1 MAIELPD
8 GRCESNEVLEAL
20 RLRAVHARE
29 LGYAVIDIA
38 AVLGVCE
45 ETVSRWCSRYDR
57 GGREAL
63 PGDRTGRPMG
73 SGRLLD
79 REQEQG
85 IRQAIETKTPQELEI
100 PSARWTRQAV
110 RESIHQQIG
119 IRLPIRTVG
128 EYLRRWGFT
137 PQKPVRKAYKQDPK
151 AIAEWL
157 EKTYPA
163 IERQAAKEGGEI
175 HWGDETGVRS
185 TCQHSRGYARP
196 GRHRS

>member
-8 GRCESNEVLEAL
+8 GRCASNEVLGAL

-38 AVLGVCE
+38 AILGVRE

-63 PGDRTGRPMG
+63 PGDRTGRPIG
-73 SGRLLD
+73 SGRLLTG
-79 REQEQG
+79 EQERSLQ
-85 IRQAIETKTPQELEI
+85 QAIATQGPQKLKI
-100 PSARWTRQAV
+100 PSALWTRQAV
-110 RESIHQQIG
+110 RELIQQQVG

-137 PQKPVRKAYKQDPK
+137 PQKPVRKAY
-151 AIAEWL
+151 
-157 EKTYPA
+157 
-163 IERQAAKEGGEI
+163 
-175 HWGDETGVRS
+175 
-185 TCQHSRGYARP
+185 
-196 GRHRS
+196 